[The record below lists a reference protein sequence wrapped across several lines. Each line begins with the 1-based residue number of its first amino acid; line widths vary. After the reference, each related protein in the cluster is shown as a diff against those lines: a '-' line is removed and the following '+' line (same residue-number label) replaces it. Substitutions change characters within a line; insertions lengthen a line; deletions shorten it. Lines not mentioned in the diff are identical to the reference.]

1 VTGVP
6 LSREVVFIPPKM
18 DIIVRGGIEQLAKLR
33 ESDFQLSM
41 NYELLPQDSVAFVTP
56 ILTSPPDIKV
66 VNKKP
71 EQFQFIIR
79 KKL

>member
-1 VTGVP
+1 
-6 LSREVVFIPPKM
+6 M
-18 DIIVRGGIEQLAKLR
+18 DIIVRGGIEQLAKLQ
-33 ESDFQLSM
+33 ENDFLLSM
-41 NYELLPQDSVAFVTP
+41 NYELLPQDSVALVTP
-56 ILTSPPDIKV
+56 ILTSSPDVKI